1 MGESSA
7 STAPDATEWFRW
19 STERVARWVG
29 TRPEPVVVGWPFN
42 GTRRWYL
49 TYQRRDPGTADYL
62 TTIIRRQAELQRMMF
77 DHGVSV
83 VVAPGFGQE
92 TMKRGSEY
100 TRLVLGGLLQLADDA
115 VYQEM
120 FEAGLR
126 LRFYGD
132 YEEVLDEPVFRP
144 MLDAC
149 ARLTEATASGD
160 GPLLLI
166 GLFADAPYPT
176 IARLSVD
183 FAGRNGRP
191 PNREEL
197 IEAYY
202 GVPVPDLSLYIG
214 FVQPEMFDVPLLTNG
229 LEHLY
234 ATLNPSPDL
243 TQQQLREILYDHL
256 VTRRASPVDYESL
269 SPEAQEEIARYN
281 ERHSG
286 LTLGVGRIDPITG
299 LWRPSLPSPEAREV

>member
-1 MGESSA
+1 MDANLA
-7 STAPDATEWFRW
+7 STTPEISEWFRW
-19 STERVARWVG
+19 PTEQIAHWVAA
-29 TRPEPVVVGWPFN
+29 RPDPVVLGWPFN

-49 TYQRRDPGTADYL
+49 THQRSPFDPKDYL
-62 TTIIRRQAELQRMMF
+62 TTVIRRQAELQRMIF
-77 DHGVSV
+77 DHGISVIVS
-83 VVAPGFGQE
+83 PGFGQE
-92 TMKRGSEY
+92 TMSRGPEY
-100 TRLVLGGLLQLADDA
+100 TRHVLGGLLQLADDA
-115 VYQEM
+115 AYQEM

-132 YEEVLDEPVFRP
+132 YEEVLDEPEFKP
-144 MLDAC
+144 MLDSC
-149 ARLTEATASGD
+149 ARITEETASGD

-166 GLFADAPYPT
+166 GLFADAPYET

-183 FAGRNGRP
+183 FAAKWGRP

-202 GVPVPDLSLYIG
+202 GVPVPDLSFYVG

-243 TQQQLREILYDHL
+243 TQDQFREMLYDHL
-256 VTRRASPVDYESL
+256 VTRQAAAVDYGSL
-269 SPEAQEEIARYN
+269 SSEAQQEIASYN
-281 ERHSG
+281 ERHRGS
-286 LTLGVGRIDPITG
+286 TLGIGHIDPATG
-299 LWRPSLPSPEAREV
+299 LWRPLLPGLGASEM

>member
-1 MGESSA
+1 
-7 STAPDATEWFRW
+7 
-19 STERVARWVG
+19 
-29 TRPEPVVVGWPFN
+29 
-42 GTRRWYL
+42 
-49 TYQRRDPGTADYL
+49 
-62 TTIIRRQAELQRMMF
+62 MMF
-77 DHGVSV
+77 DHGVSA

-115 VYQEM
+115 AYQEM

-132 YEEVLDEPVFRP
+132 YEEVLYEPVFRP

-149 ARLTEATASGD
+149 ARLTEATASGN

-176 IARLSVD
+176 IARLSVK
-183 FAGRNGRP
+183 FFQRQGRP

-214 FVQPEMFDVPLLTNG
+214 FVQPEMFDVPLLADG

-234 ATLNPSPDL
+234 TTLNPSPDL
-243 TQQQLREILYDHL
+243 T
-256 VTRRASPVDYESL
+256 
-269 SPEAQEEIARYN
+269 PEAVA
-281 ERHSG
+281 
-286 LTLGVGRIDPITG
+286 
-299 LWRPSLPSPEAREV
+299 

>member
-1 MGESSA
+1 
-7 STAPDATEWFRW
+7 
-19 STERVARWVG
+19 
-29 TRPEPVVVGWPFN
+29 
-42 GTRRWYL
+42 
-49 TYQRRDPGTADYL
+49 
-62 TTIIRRQAELQRMMF
+62 MMF

-83 VVAPGFGQE
+83 IVAPGFGRE
-92 TMKRGSEY
+92 TMKRGSGY

-132 YEEVLDEPVFRP
+132 YKEVLDEPVFRP

-149 ARLTEATASGD
+149 DRLTEATASGD

-183 FAGRNGRP
+183 FAGRWGRP

-234 ATLNPSPDL
+234 TTLNPSPDL
-243 TQQQLREILYDHL
+243 TQEQLREILYDHL

-269 SPEAQEEIARYN
+269 STEAQEEIARYN
-281 ERHSG
+281 ERHRG
-286 LTLGVGRIDPITG
+286 MTLGIGRIDPVTG
-299 LWRPSLPSPEAREV
+299 LWRPSLPVSETREM